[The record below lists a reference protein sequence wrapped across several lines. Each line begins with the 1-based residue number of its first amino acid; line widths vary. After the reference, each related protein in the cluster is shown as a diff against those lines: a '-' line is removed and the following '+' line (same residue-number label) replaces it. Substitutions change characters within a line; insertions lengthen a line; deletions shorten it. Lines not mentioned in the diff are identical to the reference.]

1 MATSE
6 KLAAE
11 IHTGTGLNGHGKEL
25 SGMDPGKHRLLAG
38 GSRNLLMTS
47 WKDESASWA
56 NLLNRLLRVIDNG
69 Q

>member
-1 MATSE
+1 MATNE
-6 KLAAE
+6 RLAAE
-11 IHTGTGLNGHGKEL
+11 IPAGTGLNGHGKEL
-25 SGMDPGKHRLLAG
+25 SGRVLGKHRLFAV